1 MTTTAS
7 PTVNSVKWKPVATI
21 IITTLILV
29 VSQYQH
35 LFSDS
40 LYDGLVLFLAI
51 PLLVIIIVYKESP
64 ARYGFQI
71 GNWKKGLMLTAFG
84 CLAVAA
90 ILWIGIR
97 LPGIKEYYAPQVQS
111 GLPYPLRN
119 AIDLL
124 GWEFF
129 FRGFLIFSLA
139 EICGPYAILLQA
151 VPFTLA
157 HYGKPFI
164 ETFSC
169 IFGGAAFGWIAWR
182 TRSFL
187 YPFLIHLFLSTY
199 VIYLASR

>member
-1 MTTTAS
+1 MTTRTS
-7 PTVNSVKWKPVATI
+7 PTVGIIKWKPVVTI
-21 IITTLILV
+21 TISTLVLV
-29 VSQYQH
+29 ISQYQH
-35 LFSDS
+35 FFSNP
-40 LYDGLVLFLAI
+40 LYDGLLLFLGI
-51 PLLVIIIVYKESP
+51 PLLVILLVFRESP
-64 ARYGFQI
+64 ARYGFQL
-71 GNWKKGLMLTAFG
+71 GDWKRGFSYAAIG
-84 CLAVAA
+84 CLIPAVV
-90 ILWIGIR
+90 LWIAIR
-97 LPGIKEYYAPQVQS
+97 MPVIKDYYAAQVQN

-169 IFGGAAFGWIAWR
+169 IFGGAAFGWVAWK